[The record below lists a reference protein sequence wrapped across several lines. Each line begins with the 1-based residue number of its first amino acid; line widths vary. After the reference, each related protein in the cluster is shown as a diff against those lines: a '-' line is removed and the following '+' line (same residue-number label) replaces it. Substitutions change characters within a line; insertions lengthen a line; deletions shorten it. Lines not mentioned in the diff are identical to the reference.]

1 MTTTAVTSGL
11 PGDARPDAEA
21 GQILSNKCSFVKP
34 AEHSLVPFMTAS
46 LVMGLLL
53 VAAVALAAG
62 AWIAR
67 WWLLTLPLAMVAGAG
82 LLLAMGSKINQ
93 DNPLLFLVLLL
104 ELSLA
109 AGIVMRRRLAL

>member
-1 MTTTAVTSGL
+1 MTTSSWLGL
-11 PGDARPDAEA
+11 
-21 GQILSNKCSFVKP
+21 F
-34 AEHSLVPFMTAS
+34 
-46 LVMGLLL
+46 L
-53 VAAVALAAG
+53 VAAVGIAAG
-62 AWIAR
+62 AWVAR

-109 AGIVMRRRLAL
+109 TGIVMRRRLRFSGLPAVRR

>member
-1 MTTTAVTSGL
+1 
-11 PGDARPDAEA
+11 
-21 GQILSNKCSFVKP
+21 
-34 AEHSLVPFMTAS
+34 MTAS

-62 AWIAR
+62 AWVAR